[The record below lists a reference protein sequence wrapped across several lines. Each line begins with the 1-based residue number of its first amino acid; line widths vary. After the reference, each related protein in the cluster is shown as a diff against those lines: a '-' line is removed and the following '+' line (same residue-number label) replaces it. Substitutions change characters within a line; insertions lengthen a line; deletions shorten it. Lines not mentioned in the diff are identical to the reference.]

1 MSRLLLVTIA
11 LCAALAMTT
20 PAVAQRGVGEA
31 EGIVRQGLQPPA
43 VALVGVIEEVLIGP
57 CHRTTGR
64 AAVGAHALVRTE
76 AHGTVNLHL
85 GPAAALDALID
96 RLTVGM
102 TVEVQ
107 AFRTDPMPDDALVA
121 RTVTVGD
128 ETFELRDDAL
138 RPHWAIGPGG
148 GTRQGLG
155 RGPGQGGA
163 GPGAGIGSGSGPGAG
178 PCWW

>member
-1 MSRLLLVTIA
+1 MSRLLLFTIA
-11 LCAALAMTT
+11 LCVTLTT
-20 PAVAQRGVGEA
+20 TAPAVAQRGVGEA

-64 AAVGAHALVRTE
+64 AAIGAHALVRTE
-76 AHGTVNLHL
+76 AQGLVNLHL
-85 GPAAALDALID
+85 GPASSLDALID
-96 RLTVGM
+96 RLTVG
-102 TVEVQ
+102 TVVEVQ
-107 AFRTDPMPDDALVA
+107 AFRTDPMPDDAVVA
-121 RTVTVGD
+121 RTVTVAD

-148 GTRQGLG
+148 GVGQGSGTGMG
-155 RGPGQGGA
+155 RGGGGPAAGA
-163 GPGAGIGSGSGPGAG
+163 GSGAG